1 MRYTE
6 LIETKLKECDAG
18 TTTASNVA
26 TMVAPLGAQPS
37 NTKKKKNKT
46 KPVLLRR

>member
-1 MRYTE
+1 MRYRE

-26 TMVAPLGAQPS
+26 TVVAPLGAQPAV
-37 NTKKKKNKT
+37 TKKKKKT